1 VLGLSRMTIASVI
14 MVSLNKI
21 VYVIASGLVTV
32 QGVITI
38 AHLKVSVV
46 GVSISMAVGSRV
58 IMSILAVVLLL
69 SLIEENMTE
78 WQAIHFVVF
87 CYCLLFLFGLLCL
100 FFD

>member
-1 VLGLSRMTIASVI
+1 MTIASVI

-21 VYVIASGLVTV
+21 VYVIASGLVMV
-32 QGVITI
+32 QGVISI

-87 CYCLLFLFGLLCL
+87 CCCFFVFCLVYFAYF
-100 FFD
+100 